1 MNTLKMISLK
11 SFLKYKICILI
22 IVFVS
27 ITIGSNNMEYE
38 IKAREPNFIY
48 NNPKEFVESLTNCV
62 LWIQKDTTKWRD
74 VPREILIAQAV
85 VESDYGRSR
94 FAKEGNN
101 LFGVMTFDL
110 NKPHLKPEGVKNSKF
125 GAKVY
130 QNKCQS
136 VKDYINVLNTGFAFS
151 QFREIRFQM
160 LINDNLDVLV
170 LVETLKR
177 YATNPNYVKLLKKTI
192 KHLRNER
199 ISNTN

>member
-1 MNTLKMISLK
+1 
-11 SFLKYKICILI
+11 
-22 IVFVS
+22 
-27 ITIGSNNMEYE
+27 MEYE